1 MNFKFLDE
9 SYFSKITELW
19 SKAGL
24 GFRPNGRDSVENIKK
39 QLSRYPNMI
48 LGAFENEKLIGVAF
62 LTDDGRKGWINRLAV
77 APEYQR
83 RSIAQNL
90 ITLAEQTFK
99 NKGIKIYA
107 ALIEKDNEKSQNL
120 FLKMRYKKTEILYFR
135 KKESEED

>member
-24 GFRPNGRDSVENIKK
+24 EFRPNGRDSIESIKK
-39 QLSRYPNMI
+39 QLSRYPDMI
-48 LGAFENEKLIGVAF
+48 LGAFENGKLIGVAIF
-62 LTDDGRKGWINRLAV
+62 TDDGRKGWINRLAV
-77 APEYQR
+77 DPEYQR
-83 RSIAQNL
+83 RSVAQNI
-90 ITLAEQTFK
+90 ITFAEQTFR

-120 FLKMRYKKTEILYFR
+120 FLKMRYKKTDILYFR